1 MDSDRIFAIQLTIS
15 NYLSLS
21 IISVYLST
29 TECPVDMYNEY
40 LLELENAVHALQTD
54 GPVLIMGDFNAHIS
68 NLHYGHGNCESNL
81 HGYLLMN
88 VMKHTL
94 CELNSGPDFTYFSG
108 GRRTTVVYCLLNNW
122 AAHLVSVW
130 S

>member
-1 MDSDRIFAIQLTIS
+1 
-15 NYLSLS
+15 
-21 IISVYLST
+21 
-29 TECPVDMYNEY
+29 MYNEY

-54 GPVLIMGDFNAHIS
+54 RPVLIMGDFNAHIS

-94 CELNSGPDFTYFSG
+94 CELTSCPGPTSPTSVEVGEPLWSIVFSTI
-108 GRRTTVVYCLLNNW
+108 RLHILCLCG
-122 AAHLVSVW
+122 HE
-130 S
+130 